1 MPERPDLEYV
11 VPILDRETRGLTI
24 NAVAVRK
31 PVVLRVTVPGT
42 PDELLIGQRIES
54 VTRRA
59 HFVLFTLAGK
69 PPLEIAINP
78 MLAGRFALDPA
89 RSRTRADVAVALS
102 LSDGRVLRYRDDVQ
116 MGKFYLL
123 AKGAWSK
130 APGLEKIGVDVLD
143 DGAFPL
149 EKLRE
154 LARQR
159 RDQVKVFLMDK
170 SAIDAFGNAYA
181 DEVLWEARIHPKTMA
196 RRLTEDELGRLHVAI
211 VGVLRNASDTIR
223 QRQPALDEKLR
234 DFLNV
239 RGHAGEPCPRCGAK
253 LRRARV
259 RADDS
264 IFCPQCQPDARGTS
278 IVDWRKLGGD
288 SG

>member
-31 PVVLRVTVPGT
+31 PVVLRVTVPGM
-42 PDELLIGQRIES
+42 PDELLIGHRIES

-59 HFVLFTLAGK
+59 HFVLFKLGGK
-69 PPLEIAINP
+69 PALEIAINP

-89 RSRTRADVAVALS
+89 GSRARADVAVALS

-116 MGKFYLL
+116 MGKFYVL

-181 DEVLWEARIHPKTMA
+181 DEVLWQARIHPKTMA
-196 RRLTEDELGRLHVAI
+196 RRLTDDELNRLHVAI
-211 VGVLRNASDTIR
+211 VGVLRNASETIR

-239 RGHAGEPCPRCGAK
+239 RGRAGEPCPRCGAK

-264 IFCPQCQPDARGTS
+264 IFCPQCQPDSRGTS
-278 IVDWRKLGGD
+278 IVDWRKLGG
-288 SG
+288 S